1 MPREPRSR
9 DAEITPKLALASHSL
24 AVISQKGKAKPRLHA
39 QNRFD
44 DAVALDTGLNM
55 AKNSNKNKGLQP
67 KTSKP
72 SPMQKVPVTVP
83 ENPAPAPLNEPAPAI
98 KSLQMR
104 TVIGAIQIHLF
115 DELLRPAFISFDQ
128 RRDDEP
134 LRQLIESIVTSIA
147 MRDAYDGY
155 RKIDDIC
162 QRYLYYL
169 ESIRGISSRSWEQ
182 LENAALCDYWRTQ
195 AFLTLIRESNAIF
208 DLLLPDSQPPLPSS
222 RFLKQDDFLNAVLA
236 VLNPNLDT
244 HTPLSRDSLKSKDLY
259 DFAHGVSFPYIGF
272 NAENIFRLQHMANDT
287 DIRVSHEFALANET
301 YTAQLA
307 KDASDAINDCLF
319 RDLIFSQHHKFYD
332 ELLNAFA
339 PNESLPDELTAE
351 LSKKFRFD
359 KTYQSAFDNIHNNIP
374 ITKQLHRA
382 SRLDFHDLNS
392 FGEFL
397 SILQDAQAQGLGVY
411 IFHYVG

>member
-1 MPREPRSR
+1 
-9 DAEITPKLALASHSL
+9 
-24 AVISQKGKAKPRLHA
+24 
-39 QNRFD
+39 
-44 DAVALDTGLNM
+44 M

-67 KTSKP
+67 KKSKN
-72 SPMQKVPVTVP
+72 SPMQKVPVNTP
-83 ENPAPAPLNEPAPAI
+83 EIATPTSPISQAPDMPATQAPACE
-98 KSLQMR
+98 SLQMR
-104 TVIGAIQIHLF
+104 TVIGAMQIHLF
-115 DELLRPAFISFDQ
+115 DELLRPAFISFDT

-169 ESIRGISSRSWEQ
+169 ESIKGVTTRSWEQ

-195 AFLTLIRESNAIF
+195 AFLTLIRDSNAIF
-208 DLLLPDSQPPLPSS
+208 DLLLPDSQQPIPPA
-222 RFLKQDDFLNAVLA
+222 RFLKQDDFLNAIRA

-244 HTPLSRDSLKSKDLY
+244 HTPISRATLKSKDLY

-287 DIRVSHEFALANET
+287 DIRVSHEFALANEPC
-301 YTAQLA
+301 TAQLA
-307 KDASDAINDCLF
+307 KDATDALNDCLF

-339 PNESLPDELTAE
+339 PNESLPDALTDELG
-351 LSKKFRFD
+351 KKFRFD
-359 KTYQSAFDNIHNNIP
+359 KTYQTALDSVQNGIP
-374 ITKQLHRA
+374 INKQLHRA
-382 SRLDFHDLNS
+382 SRLDFRDLNY
-392 FGEFL
+392 FGDLL
-397 SILQDAQAQGLGVY
+397 SILRQAQTQGLGVY
-411 IFHYVG
+411 IFHYIG